1 MALSFLFPNSPL
13 LMKKRTPLSLLMHIK
28 TIEYVIGS
36 KTAREAWLISVIAML
51 RFLVLCKPHRKLHA
65 ARVKISDDD
74 FTIAALNGLP
84 SKCDMIRTVL
94 IARESS
100 LSLKDFRPHLLVIE
114 TTAEARMFNGG
125 RNDNSQFRPFSEFL
139 GGSITS
145 FKSNVVLECQICSNQ
160 QKYAQDLLQ
169 KAGMTTYR
177 SCSTPYL
184 HSLLV
189 KRILRYIQ
197 GTLDYGLKVAN
208 GPWQLIAYSDADWA
222 VLTAL
227 LS

>member
-1 MALSFLFPNSPL
+1 MHILPHIDLFGHFDGSVVPLPKFAIVDEEENTSKLTDAYKAIEFAKAL
-13 LMKKRTPLSLLMHIK
+13 LSLLIASLSHEA
-28 TIEYVIGS
+28 IEYVIGS

-100 LSLKDFRPHLLVIE
+100 LSLKDFHPHLLVIE
-114 TTAEARMFNGG
+114 TTAEAPSDSRHFSHVSYGRGKFNGG

-145 FKSNVVLECQICSNQ
+145 FKSNLQ
-160 QKYAQDLLQ
+160 QV
-169 KAGMTTYR
+169 R
-177 SCSTPYL
+177 PYD
-184 HSLLV
+184 S
-189 KRILRYIQ
+189 Q
-197 GTLDYGLKVAN
+197 
-208 GPWQLIAYSDADWA
+208 
-222 VLTAL
+222 L
-227 LS
+227 LSSTLHI